1 MLYDIPTTFL
11 IKCYKHDP
19 GKYFN
24 PSQPSVAFHI
34 ETSHLI
40 YTTDQMTDFF
50 MKSNSGLKWVNSTCQ
65 ILINGSV

>member
-40 YTTDQMTDFF
+40 YTANQMTGLY
-50 MKSNSGLKWVNSTCQ
+50 MKCNSGLKWVNLTCR
-65 ILINGSV
+65 ILVNGWF